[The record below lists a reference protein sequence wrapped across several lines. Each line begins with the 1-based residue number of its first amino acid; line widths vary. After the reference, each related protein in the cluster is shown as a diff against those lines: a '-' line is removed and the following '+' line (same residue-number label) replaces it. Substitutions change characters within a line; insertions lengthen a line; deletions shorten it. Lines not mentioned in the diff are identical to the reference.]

1 MEKKT
6 ISLRRRQLLQA
17 AAVAGSLPF
26 LATAARNAAAQATTN
41 APDTIGSGPV
51 RVAVLDDFMRLA
63 MDAADW
69 KVLGNRA
76 TIDFYHEPF
85 RDQAV
90 LARQMAPYEA
100 IVIARHGQAFTADTI
115 SKLPKLK
122 FLSNQGGTTYRL
134 DMPQLEKQKV
144 MISGGGRSEG
154 PAADVEEIAFALL
167 IDLARQVS
175 WHNADMHAG
184 RTWQFR
190 PSPQLLGKTLG
201 LVGLGRI
208 GGRMVQFAKAFNMK
222 TVAWSLNLTDEQ
234 AEQAGSTRV
243 DLEDLLAQS
252 DFVSIH
258 YRLGERSRNLVRA
271 EHFAQMKPT
280 AYVINTSRGPILNEP
295 DLIEALQNKQIAGA
309 ALDVFESEPLAL
321 DHPFRSMDNVIL
333 TPHIGYATTEYVTHA
348 WRQAHENVVAFLDGA
363 PIRVQGYEGVAEE

>member
-69 KVLGNRA
+69 KALGNRA

-144 MISGGGRSEG
+144 VISGGGRSRRTGSRRRGNRLCATHRSRAPSVLAQCRHARGPDLAVQALAPAGRQDAGSCWLGPHRRQDGPVRQGLQHEDGGMESQPDGRAG
-154 PAADVEEIAFALL
+154 PA
-167 IDLARQVS
+167 
-175 WHNADMHAG
+175 
-184 RTWQFR
+184 
-190 PSPQLLGKTLG
+190 
-201 LVGLGRI
+201 
-208 GGRMVQFAKAFNMK
+208 GG
-222 TVAWSLNLTDEQ
+222 
-234 AEQAGSTRV
+234 
-243 DLEDLLAQS
+243 
-252 DFVSIH
+252 
-258 YRLGERSRNLVRA
+258 
-271 EHFAQMKPT
+271 
-280 AYVINTSRGPILNEP
+280 
-295 DLIEALQNKQIAGA
+295 
-309 ALDVFESEPLAL
+309 
-321 DHPFRSMDNVIL
+321 
-333 TPHIGYATTEYVTHA
+333 
-348 WRQAHENVVAFLDGA
+348 
-363 PIRVQGYEGVAEE
+363 